1 MKKHLL
7 LWIAAT
13 ALCCS
18 CTQKKETSQPQP
30 FKDGE
35 FKEWAQTPPMGWN
48 SWDCYGAGVTEDEL
62 LGNAEFM
69 RDRLKQYGY
78 QYVVCDIQWYE
89 PAAKGNVYNN
99 FADLCMDEYSRLIPA
114 VNRFPSSANG
124 AGFKPIADKIHS
136 MGLKFGIHIMRG
148 IPRQAVHRNTRIYGT
163 TARARDIASQ
173 FSLCPW
179 NTDMYGVDTEKRGA
193 EEYYDSLFK
202 LYASWGVDFVKVDDM
217 ANTEFSP
224 QNPYSAEKE
233 IEMIRAAIDR
243 SGRDMVLSLSPG
255 PAPLNKAEH
264 LSENANMWRISG
276 DFWDRWDKLLNMFSL
291 CEKWYPYVKDGS
303 FPDCDI
309 LPLGKLCIDGSYMGD
324 MGRDSGFTKEEQKT
338 MMTLWAVFRSPLFFG
353 GELRLTDNYTLSLVT
368 NPEVINVN
376 QNSEKP
382 LFVYNKGGIAV
393 WQTKIEN
400 CTAVAVFNLSDEEKH
415 YKLSFSD
422 LGIENVRAV
431 RDLWA
436 RKDIPKCENDVAVS
450 LKPHSSE
457 FFEIY

>member
-1 MKKHLL
+1 MKDF
-7 LWIAAT
+7 I
-13 ALCCS
+13 
-18 CTQKKETSQPQP
+18 KK
-30 FKDGE
+30 
-35 FKEWAQTPPMGWN
+35 PPMGWN

-78 QYVVCDIQWYE
+78 QYVICDIQWYE

-148 IPRQAVHRNTRIYGT
+148 IPRKAVHRNTRIYGT

-202 LYASWGVDFVKVDDM
+202 LYASWGVDFVKVDDI

-264 LSENANMWRISG
+264 LSKNANMWRISG

-415 YKLSFSD
+415 YKLSFLN

-436 RKDIPKCENDVAVS
+436 RKDISKCENDVAVS
-450 LKPHSSE
+450 LKPHSSA
-457 FFEIY
+457 FFAVY

>member
-1 MKKHLL
+1 MKDF
-7 LWIAAT
+7 I
-13 ALCCS
+13 
-18 CTQKKETSQPQP
+18 KK
-30 FKDGE
+30 
-35 FKEWAQTPPMGWN
+35 PPMGWN

-124 AGFKPIADKIHS
+124 AGFKPIADRIHS

-202 LYASWGVDFVKVDDM
+202 LYASWGVDFVKVDDI

-264 LSENANMWRISG
+264 LSKNANMWRISG

-338 MMTLWAVFRSPLFFG
+338 MMTLWAVFRSPLFIG

-382 LFVYNKGGIAV
+382 LFVYNKGGIVV
-393 WQTKIEN
+393 WQTKIGN

-436 RKDIPKCENDVAVS
+436 RKDIPKCENDIAVS
-450 LKPHSSE
+450 LKPHSSA

>member
-1 MKKHLL
+1 MKDF
-7 LWIAAT
+7 I
-13 ALCCS
+13 
-18 CTQKKETSQPQP
+18 KK
-30 FKDGE
+30 
-35 FKEWAQTPPMGWN
+35 PPMGWN

-78 QYVVCDIQWYE
+78 QYVICDIQWYE

-179 NTDMYGVDTEKRGA
+179 NTDMYGVNTEKRGA

-202 LYASWGVDFVKVDDM
+202 LYASWGVDFVKVDDI

-224 QNPYSAEKE
+224 QNPYSADKE

-264 LSENANMWRISG
+264 LSKNANMWRISG

-382 LFVYNKGGIAV
+382 LLVYNKGGIAV

-415 YKLSFSD
+415 YKLSFLN

-436 RKDIPKCENDVAVS
+436 RKDIPKFENDVAVS

>member
-1 MKKHLL
+1 MKDF
-7 LWIAAT
+7 I
-13 ALCCS
+13 
-18 CTQKKETSQPQP
+18 KK
-30 FKDGE
+30 
-35 FKEWAQTPPMGWN
+35 PPMGWN

-78 QYVVCDIQWYE
+78 LYVVCDIQWYE

-202 LYASWGVDFVKVDDM
+202 LYASWGVDFVKVDDI

-233 IEMIRAAIDR
+233 MEIIRAAIDR

-415 YKLSFSD
+415 YRLSFSD

>member
-1 MKKHLL
+1 MKDF
-7 LWIAAT
+7 I
-13 ALCCS
+13 
-18 CTQKKETSQPQP
+18 KK
-30 FKDGE
+30 
-35 FKEWAQTPPMGWN
+35 PPMGWN

-202 LYASWGVDFVKVDDM
+202 LYASWGVDFVKVDDI

-422 LGIENVRAV
+422 LGVENVRAV

-436 RKDIPKCENDVAVS
+436 RKDISKFENDVAVS
-450 LKPHSSE
+450 LKPHSSA

>member
-1 MKKHLL
+1 MKDF
-7 LWIAAT
+7 I
-13 ALCCS
+13 
-18 CTQKKETSQPQP
+18 KK
-30 FKDGE
+30 
-35 FKEWAQTPPMGWN
+35 PPMGWN

-202 LYASWGVDFVKVDDM
+202 LYASWGVDFVKVDDI

-264 LSENANMWRISG
+264 LSKNANMWRISG

-309 LPLGKLCIDGSYMGD
+309 LPLGKLCVDGSYMGD

-382 LFVYNKGGIAV
+382 LLVYNKGGIAV

-436 RKDIPKCENDVAVS
+436 RKDISKCENDVAFS

>member
-1 MKKHLL
+1 MKDF
-7 LWIAAT
+7 I
-13 ALCCS
+13 
-18 CTQKKETSQPQP
+18 KK
-30 FKDGE
+30 
-35 FKEWAQTPPMGWN
+35 PPMGWN

-179 NTDMYGVDTEKRGA
+179 NTDMYGVDAEKRGA

-202 LYASWGVDFVKVDDM
+202 LYASWGVDFVKVDDI

-382 LFVYNKGGIAV
+382 LLVYNKGGIAV

-436 RKDIPKCENDVAVS
+436 RKDIPKCENDVTVS
-450 LKPHSSE
+450 LKPHSSA

>member
-1 MKKHLL
+1 MNDFIKK
-7 LWIAAT
+7 
-13 ALCCS
+13 
-18 CTQKKETSQPQP
+18 
-30 FKDGE
+30 
-35 FKEWAQTPPMGWN
+35 PPMGWN

-202 LYASWGVDFVKVDDM
+202 LYASWGVDFVKVDDI

-450 LKPHSSE
+450 LKPHSSA

>member
-1 MKKHLL
+1 MKDF
-7 LWIAAT
+7 I
-13 ALCCS
+13 
-18 CTQKKETSQPQP
+18 KK
-30 FKDGE
+30 
-35 FKEWAQTPPMGWN
+35 PPMGWN

-114 VNRFPSSANG
+114 LNRFPSSANG

-202 LYASWGVDFVKVDDM
+202 LYASWGVDFVKVDDI

-309 LPLGKLCIDGSYMGD
+309 LPLGKLCVDGSYMGD

>member
-1 MKKHLL
+1 MKDF
-7 LWIAAT
+7 I
-13 ALCCS
+13 
-18 CTQKKETSQPQP
+18 KK
-30 FKDGE
+30 
-35 FKEWAQTPPMGWN
+35 PPMGWN

-202 LYASWGVDFVKVDDM
+202 LYASWGVDFVKVDDI

-264 LSENANMWRISG
+264 LSKNANMWRISG
-276 DFWDRWDKLLNMFSL
+276 DFWDRWDKLLSMFSL

-415 YKLSFSD
+415 YKLSFLN

>member
-1 MKKHLL
+1 MKDF
-7 LWIAAT
+7 I
-13 ALCCS
+13 
-18 CTQKKETSQPQP
+18 KK
-30 FKDGE
+30 
-35 FKEWAQTPPMGWN
+35 PPMGWN

-202 LYASWGVDFVKVDDM
+202 LYASWGVDFVKVDDI

-264 LSENANMWRISG
+264 LSENVNMWRISG
-276 DFWDRWDKLLNMFSL
+276 DFWDRWDKLLDMFSL

>member
-1 MKKHLL
+1 MKDF
-7 LWIAAT
+7 I
-13 ALCCS
+13 
-18 CTQKKETSQPQP
+18 KK
-30 FKDGE
+30 
-35 FKEWAQTPPMGWN
+35 PPMGWN

-202 LYASWGVDFVKVDDM
+202 LYASWGVDFVKVDDI

-233 IEMIRAAIDR
+233 IEIIRAAIDR

-415 YKLSFSD
+415 YRLSSSD

>member
-1 MKKHLL
+1 MKDF
-7 LWIAAT
+7 I
-13 ALCCS
+13 
-18 CTQKKETSQPQP
+18 KK
-30 FKDGE
+30 
-35 FKEWAQTPPMGWN
+35 PPMGWN

-202 LYASWGVDFVKVDDM
+202 LYASWGVDFVKVDDI

-382 LFVYNKGGIAV
+382 LLVYNKGGIAV

-436 RKDIPKCENDVAVS
+436 RKDISKCENDVAFS

>member
-1 MKKHLL
+1 MKDF
-7 LWIAAT
+7 I
-13 ALCCS
+13 
-18 CTQKKETSQPQP
+18 KK
-30 FKDGE
+30 
-35 FKEWAQTPPMGWN
+35 PPMGWN

-148 IPRQAVHRNTRIYGT
+148 IPRQAVHRNTCIYGT

-202 LYASWGVDFVKVDDM
+202 LYASWGVDFVKVDDI

-324 MGRDSGFTKEEQKT
+324 MGRDSGFTEEEQKT

>member
-1 MKKHLL
+1 MKDF
-7 LWIAAT
+7 I
-13 ALCCS
+13 
-18 CTQKKETSQPQP
+18 KK
-30 FKDGE
+30 
-35 FKEWAQTPPMGWN
+35 PPMGWN

-163 TARARDIASQ
+163 TARARDVASQ

-202 LYASWGVDFVKVDDM
+202 LYASWGVDFVKVDDI

-233 IEMIRAAIDR
+233 IEIIRAAIDR

-264 LSENANMWRISG
+264 L
-276 DFWDRWDKLLNMFSL
+276 
-291 CEKWYPYVKDGS
+291 
-303 FPDCDI
+303 
-309 LPLGKLCIDGSYMGD
+309 
-324 MGRDSGFTKEEQKT
+324 
-338 MMTLWAVFRSPLFFG
+338 
-353 GELRLTDNYTLSLVT
+353 
-368 NPEVINVN
+368 
-376 QNSEKP
+376 
-382 LFVYNKGGIAV
+382 
-393 WQTKIEN
+393 
-400 CTAVAVFNLSDEEKH
+400 
-415 YKLSFSD
+415 
-422 LGIENVRAV
+422 
-431 RDLWA
+431 
-436 RKDIPKCENDVAVS
+436 
-450 LKPHSSE
+450 
-457 FFEIY
+457 

>member
-1 MKKHLL
+1 MKDF
-7 LWIAAT
+7 I
-13 ALCCS
+13 
-18 CTQKKETSQPQP
+18 KK
-30 FKDGE
+30 
-35 FKEWAQTPPMGWN
+35 PPMGWN

-163 TARARDIASQ
+163 TVRARDIASQ

-202 LYASWGVDFVKVDDM
+202 LYASWGVDFVKVDDI

-382 LFVYNKGGIAV
+382 LFVYNKGGIDV

-436 RKDIPKCENDVAVS
+436 RKDIPKCENDVTVS
-450 LKPHSSE
+450 LKPHSSA

>member
-1 MKKHLL
+1 MKDF
-7 LWIAAT
+7 I
-13 ALCCS
+13 
-18 CTQKKETSQPQP
+18 KK
-30 FKDGE
+30 
-35 FKEWAQTPPMGWN
+35 PPMGWN

-163 TARARDIASQ
+163 TVRARDIASQ

-193 EEYYDSLFK
+193 EEYYNSLFK
-202 LYASWGVDFVKVDDM
+202 LYASWGVDFVKVDDI

-264 LSENANMWRISG
+264 LSKNANMWRISG

-353 GELRLTDNYTLSLVT
+353 GELRLTDDYTLSLVT

-382 LFVYNKGGIAV
+382 LFLYNKGGIAV

>member
-1 MKKHLL
+1 MKDF
-7 LWIAAT
+7 I
-13 ALCCS
+13 
-18 CTQKKETSQPQP
+18 KK
-30 FKDGE
+30 
-35 FKEWAQTPPMGWN
+35 PPMGWN

-173 FSLCPW
+173 FSMCPW

-202 LYASWGVDFVKVDDM
+202 LYASWGVDFVKVDDI

-243 SGRDMVLSLSPG
+243 FGRDMVLSLSPG

-276 DFWDRWDKLLNMFSL
+276 DFWDRWDKLLDMFSL

>member
-1 MKKHLL
+1 MKDF
-7 LWIAAT
+7 I
-13 ALCCS
+13 
-18 CTQKKETSQPQP
+18 KK
-30 FKDGE
+30 
-35 FKEWAQTPPMGWN
+35 PPMGWN

-124 AGFKPIADKIHS
+124 AGFKPIADIIHS

-148 IPRQAVHRNTRIYGT
+148 IPRQAVHRNKRIYGT

-202 LYASWGVDFVKVDDM
+202 LYASWGVDFVKVDDI

-324 MGRDSGFTKEEQKT
+324 MGRDSGFAKEEQKT

-353 GELRLTDNYTLSLVT
+353 GELRLTDDYTLSLVT

>member
-1 MKKHLL
+1 MKDF
-7 LWIAAT
+7 I
-13 ALCCS
+13 
-18 CTQKKETSQPQP
+18 KK
-30 FKDGE
+30 
-35 FKEWAQTPPMGWN
+35 PPMGWN

-202 LYASWGVDFVKVDDM
+202 LYASWGVDFVKVDDI

-338 MMTLWAVFRSPLFFG
+338 MMTLWAVFRSPLFIG

-382 LFVYNKGGIAV
+382 LLVYNKGGIAV

>member
-1 MKKHLL
+1 MKDF
-7 LWIAAT
+7 I
-13 ALCCS
+13 
-18 CTQKKETSQPQP
+18 KK
-30 FKDGE
+30 
-35 FKEWAQTPPMGWN
+35 PPMGWN

-78 QYVVCDIQWYE
+78 QYVICDIQWYE

-202 LYASWGVDFVKVDDM
+202 LYASWGVDFVKVDDI

-264 LSENANMWRISG
+264 LSKNANMWRISG
-276 DFWDRWDKLLNMFSL
+276 DFWDRWDKLLNTFSL

-382 LFVYNKGGIAV
+382 LLVYNKGGIAV

-415 YKLSFSD
+415 YKLSFLN

-450 LKPHSSE
+450 LKPHSSA

>member
-1 MKKHLL
+1 MKDF
-7 LWIAAT
+7 I
-13 ALCCS
+13 
-18 CTQKKETSQPQP
+18 KK
-30 FKDGE
+30 
-35 FKEWAQTPPMGWN
+35 PPMGWN

-202 LYASWGVDFVKVDDM
+202 LYASWGVDFVKVDDI

-436 RKDIPKCENDVAVS
+436 RKDIPKCQNDVAAS

>member
-1 MKKHLL
+1 MKDF
-7 LWIAAT
+7 I
-13 ALCCS
+13 
-18 CTQKKETSQPQP
+18 KK
-30 FKDGE
+30 
-35 FKEWAQTPPMGWN
+35 PPMGWN

-99 FADLCMDEYSRLIPA
+99 FADICMDEYSRLIPA

-202 LYASWGVDFVKVDDM
+202 LYASWGVDFVKVDDI

-353 GELRLTDNYTLSLVT
+353 GELRLTDDYTLSLVT

>member
-1 MKKHLL
+1 MKDF
-7 LWIAAT
+7 I
-13 ALCCS
+13 
-18 CTQKKETSQPQP
+18 KK
-30 FKDGE
+30 
-35 FKEWAQTPPMGWN
+35 PPMGWN

-202 LYASWGVDFVKVDDM
+202 LYASWGVDFVKVDDI

-224 QNPYSAEKE
+224 QNPYSADKE

-264 LSENANMWRISG
+264 LSKNANMWRISG
-276 DFWDRWDKLLNMFSL
+276 DFWDRWDKLLNMFSF

-436 RKDIPKCENDVAVS
+436 RKDIQKCENDVTVS

>member
-1 MKKHLL
+1 MKDF
-7 LWIAAT
+7 I
-13 ALCCS
+13 
-18 CTQKKETSQPQP
+18 KK
-30 FKDGE
+30 
-35 FKEWAQTPPMGWN
+35 PPMGWN

-99 FADLCMDEYSRLIPA
+99 FADLCMDDYSRLIPA

-202 LYASWGVDFVKVDDM
+202 LYASWGVDFVKVDDI

-338 MMTLWAVFRSPLFFG
+338 MMTLWAVFRSPFFFG

>member
-1 MKKHLL
+1 MKDF
-7 LWIAAT
+7 I
-13 ALCCS
+13 
-18 CTQKKETSQPQP
+18 KK
-30 FKDGE
+30 
-35 FKEWAQTPPMGWN
+35 PPMGWN

-78 QYVVCDIQWYE
+78 QYVICDIQWYE

-173 FSLCPW
+173 FSMCPW

-202 LYASWGVDFVKVDDM
+202 LYASWGVDFVKVDDI

-276 DFWDRWDKLLNMFSL
+276 DFWDRWDKLLDMFSL

>member
-1 MKKHLL
+1 MKDF
-7 LWIAAT
+7 I
-13 ALCCS
+13 
-18 CTQKKETSQPQP
+18 KK
-30 FKDGE
+30 
-35 FKEWAQTPPMGWN
+35 PPMGWN

-124 AGFKPIADKIHS
+124 AGFKPIADKTHS

-202 LYASWGVDFVKVDDM
+202 LYASWGVDFVKVDDI

-233 IEMIRAAIDR
+233 IEIIRAAIDR

-415 YKLSFSD
+415 YRLSFSD

>member
-1 MKKHLL
+1 MKDF
-7 LWIAAT
+7 I
-13 ALCCS
+13 
-18 CTQKKETSQPQP
+18 KK
-30 FKDGE
+30 
-35 FKEWAQTPPMGWN
+35 PPMGWN

-202 LYASWGVDFVKVDDM
+202 LYASWGVDFVKVDDI

-376 QNSEKP
+376 QNSGKP

>member
-1 MKKHLL
+1 MKDF
-7 LWIAAT
+7 I
-13 ALCCS
+13 
-18 CTQKKETSQPQP
+18 KK
-30 FKDGE
+30 
-35 FKEWAQTPPMGWN
+35 PPMGWN

-202 LYASWGVDFVKVDDM
+202 LYASWGVDFVKVDDI

-243 SGRDMVLSLSPG
+243 SGRNMVLSLSPG

-353 GELRLTDNYTLSLVT
+353 GELRLTDDYTLSLVT

-382 LFVYNKGGIAV
+382 LLLYNKGGIAV

-436 RKDIPKCENDVAVS
+436 RKDIPKCQNDVAVS

>member
-1 MKKHLL
+1 MKDF
-7 LWIAAT
+7 I
-13 ALCCS
+13 
-18 CTQKKETSQPQP
+18 KK
-30 FKDGE
+30 
-35 FKEWAQTPPMGWN
+35 PPMGWN

-202 LYASWGVDFVKVDDM
+202 LYASWGVDFVKVDDI

-291 CEKWYPYVKDGS
+291 CEKWYTYVKDGS

-436 RKDIPKCENDVAVS
+436 RKDIPKCENDVTVS
-450 LKPHSSE
+450 LKPHSSA

>member
-1 MKKHLL
+1 MKDF
-7 LWIAAT
+7 I
-13 ALCCS
+13 
-18 CTQKKETSQPQP
+18 KK
-30 FKDGE
+30 
-35 FKEWAQTPPMGWN
+35 PPMGWN

-193 EEYYDSLFK
+193 EEYYNSLFK
-202 LYASWGVDFVKVDDM
+202 LYASWGVDFVKVDDI

-303 FPDCDI
+303 FSDCDI

-436 RKDIPKCENDVAVS
+436 RKDIPKCENDVTVS

>member
-1 MKKHLL
+1 MKDF
-7 LWIAAT
+7 I
-13 ALCCS
+13 
-18 CTQKKETSQPQP
+18 KK
-30 FKDGE
+30 
-35 FKEWAQTPPMGWN
+35 PPMGWN

-148 IPRQAVHRNTRIYGT
+148 IPRQAVHRNTCIYGT

-202 LYASWGVDFVKVDDM
+202 LYASWGVDFVKVDDI

-338 MMTLWAVFRSPLFFG
+338 MMTLWAVFRSPIFFG
-353 GELRLTDNYTLSLVT
+353 GELCLTDNYTLSLVT

>member
-1 MKKHLL
+1 MKDF
-7 LWIAAT
+7 I
-13 ALCCS
+13 
-18 CTQKKETSQPQP
+18 KK
-30 FKDGE
+30 
-35 FKEWAQTPPMGWN
+35 PPMGWN

-89 PAAKGNVYNN
+89 PAAKGNIYNN

-202 LYASWGVDFVKVDDM
+202 LYASWGVDFVKVDDI

>member
-1 MKKHLL
+1 MKDF
-7 LWIAAT
+7 I
-13 ALCCS
+13 
-18 CTQKKETSQPQP
+18 KK
-30 FKDGE
+30 
-35 FKEWAQTPPMGWN
+35 PPMGWN

-202 LYASWGVDFVKVDDM
+202 LYASWGVDFVKVDDI
-217 ANTEFSP
+217 ANTEFSS

-382 LFVYNKGGIAV
+382 LLVYNKGGIAV

-436 RKDIPKCENDVAVS
+436 RKDIPKCENDVTVS